1 MLASLPRLAALS
13 LLTLCLAPHAA
24 AQAGGFTVGDVW
36 ESNDG
41 LPASPGT
48 GASLRRIDPVSG
60 AVTTMVGSAWTSG
73 SGSLAFDPYR
83 HRLIWRST
91 ITLPAQK
98 IWQVDGAG
106 NLTDMGLATTGY
118 SWFAPAGDG
127 RIFCIEN
134 PGGPQYLA
142 FIDGA
147 NRVKRV
153 LNAAGTAPYPL
164 PSGPFLARRGLAYDA
179 ATNAVYACSH
189 LDCDG
194 LAHQAIVMGK
204 LALSADGTR
213 VLGPPTCT
221 SFDINGAFSTET
233 PVSLSRLPG
242 GQLLVACIAS
252 DVSPSSAE
260 ERLLS
265 FDPATLSFTP
275 FALVGVA
282 GEAIDYAINDGVW
295 SSALGRALVLDTFQD
310 NLRSFAPGSSG
321 DGTIIT
327 PVGGQV
333 SPTGSSSEAEQ
344 LAEIAP
350 TACDGAW
357 VPYAKGLAGKGGF
370 VPALIGAGC
379 PVPGGAFTLNV
390 SDVVGGAGGVLF
402 VGLAPASVPFKG
414 GTFAVG
420 AVLLNLNVAVGGVAG
435 VAGAGTLSLPAGL
448 PPDPGLAGASIF
460 LQAGFSDAAAVQGV
474 SLTQGLQL
482 EIG

>member
-1 MLASLPRLAALS
+1 MKTLLLSAIASLALAAS
-13 LLTLCLAPHAA
+13 ASS
-24 AQAGGFTVGDVW
+24 QAGGFTVGEVW
-36 ESNDG
+36 EGNDG
-41 LPASPGT
+41 LSIPPAT
-48 GASLRRIDPVSG
+48 FGATLRRIDPVTG
-60 AVTTMVGSAWTSG
+60 VVVPMVGSAWVSG
-73 SGSLAFDPYR
+73 PGSLAFDPYR
-83 HRLIWRST
+83 HRLIWKST

-106 NLTDMGLATTGY
+106 NLTDTGLATSNYT
-118 SWFAPAGDG
+118 WFAPAGDG

-134 PGGPQYLA
+134 TGGPQYLA
-142 FIDGA
+142 VIDGA
-147 NRVKRV
+147 NRVQRV
-153 LNAAGTAPYPL
+153 LNAAGTAPYTL
-164 PSGPFLARRGLAYDA
+164 PSGPFLAMRGLAYDA
-179 ATNAVYACSH
+179 ATNAVFACSH
-189 LDCDG
+189 IDCDG
-194 LAHQAIVMGK
+194 LSHQAIVMGK

-221 SFDINGAFSTET
+221 SFDITSAFTGEA
-233 PVSLSRLPG
+233 PISLSRLPG
-242 GQLLVACIAS
+242 GQLLVTCIAQ
-252 DVSPSSAE
+252 DTFPQVPE

-265 FDPATLSFTP
+265 FDPATVSFTP

-282 GEAIDYAINDGVW
+282 GETIDYVMNDGVW
-295 SSALGRALVLDTFQD
+295 SSALGSVLILDTFQN

-333 SPTGSSSEAEQ
+333 SSIGGFNEASL

-350 TACDGAW
+350 AACDGAW

-390 SDVVGGAGGVLF
+390 TDVVGGASGVLF
-402 VGLAPASVPFKG
+402 VGLAPASLPFKG

-420 AVLLNLNVAVGGVAG
+420 ALLLSANVAVGGAAG

-448 PPDPGLAGASIF
+448 PPDPGLAGASLF
-460 LQAGFSDAAAVQGV
+460 LQAGFNDAAAVKGA